1 MNKLM
6 CIFLALMYNFSS
18 ALIYCD
24 DIDPYIQ
31 RGFSKEEIV
40 LAIISDRKAHYAN
53 ECYIEG
59 GLGSDYG
66 YDGGWVPVCG
76 DLTGSKNGYVKSKVS
91 CDFCSANWVKQELKD
106 LEDACRED
114 CRTSNYICKPTDL
127 AALWGGEIT
136 KINSSGGSCGAP
148 LPNCSESS
156 SSQDDESS
164 SSEDLSSSSEESS
177 SSVEESSSSENDEN
191 SSSSEEEGDSS
202 SSENDGCD
210 EEIEDCDIDR
220 TGEICYSGHPN
231 DCSSME
237 YTTFA
242 NRPAMIGDFYFYD
255 YIMCRDGQIE
265 FHANVPEVNFS
276 PMSFMCKKE
285 GCQGYHEFEG
295 DWHCTHQDP
304 PVDGCISDFY
314 EIAPM
319 GFHYNL
325 QERQLYSFWGK
336 VDFEHDSLIT
346 ESKFD
351 VAYFDVEEL
360 YNAIVKSSVYVYDD
374 TGAKVS
380 LGLLYTDIHLKTF
393 DDYVY
398 ACAYHFGLVE
408 KSSSSQAIASSS
420 SSNDSLDIDWDYYF
434 SCSSVNS
441 VTTSSSEEINSSSSK
456 EYDESSSSSEYVTS
470 SNSAVALNI
479 GPNQDYSPDQIFNE
493 GLQNMEEGK
502 CYSLNP
508 DWGAQHGW
516 INDNAQDTWWWRE
529 VDCETGKKIDNNRIG
544 VCPGFPLDMVP
555 DKPKRTCVA
564 YNGKCY
570 RCKSENTFVDCSQ
583 EWLWKWNFNEQNVGS
598 WYEYVDCY
606 NPKYES
612 DVEPI
617 QVRKVVLA
625 EK

>member
-1 MNKLM
+1 MNASVKRV
-6 CIFLALMYNFSS
+6 IFLALLLLAKQNTS
-18 ALIYCD
+18 AVEIYHNC
-24 DIDPYIQ
+24 
-31 RGFSKEEIV
+31 FETLEEQQAEI
-40 LAIISDRKAHYAN
+40 ADMRN
-53 ECYIEG
+53 ECLSFG
-59 GLGSDYG
+59 G
-66 YDGGWVPVCG
+66 GGATFDVYAPSVPVTCKITSESG
-76 DLTGSKNGYVKSKVS
+76 VMIFENYYGALYDCNTCNSEKM
-91 CDFCSANWVKQELKD
+91 LKD
-106 LEDACRED
+106 LEMYEGICNGECRQNAVKCIHIQHQWGSD
-114 CRTSNYICKPTDL
+114 LQAVGTAFGNHICGDKDP
-127 AALWGGEIT
+127 
-136 KINSSGGSCGAP
+136 S
-148 LPNCSESS
+148 LPGCSESS
-156 SSQDDESS
+156 SSEFEQ
-164 SSEDLSSSSEESS
+164 SSSSEEQSS
-177 SSVEESSSSENDEN
+177 SSEGFSSSEEESSSSENDEN
-191 SSSSEEEGDSS
+191 SSSSEEDVDSS

-276 PMSFMCKKE
+276 PTSFMCKKE
-285 GCQGYHEFEG
+285 GCQGYHKFEG
-295 DWHCTHQDP
+295 DWHCIHQDP

-360 YNAIVKSSVYVYDD
+360 YNAIVQRSVYVYDD

-380 LGLLYTDIHLKTF
+380 LGLLYTDIPLKTF

-508 DWGAQHGW
+508 DRGAQHGW

-529 VDCETGKKIDNNRIG
+529 VDCETGDKVDKNKVG
-544 VCPGFPLDMVP
+544 MCPGFPLDAVP
-555 DKPKRTCVA
+555 INPDQACIA
-564 YNGKCY
+564 YQGKCY
-570 RCKSENTFVDCSQ
+570 RCKSENSYVDCSL
-583 EWLWKWNFNEQNVGS
+583 EWLWKWNFNEQNIGY
-598 WYEYVDCY
+598 WYEEIDC
-606 NPKYES
+606 NMPQ
-612 DVEPI
+612 PI
-617 QVRKVVLA
+617 RRMVLTIA
-625 EK
+625 LACGK